1 MKEPVL
7 TLSDVVVS
15 RIKRHRRQFLD
26 QNRAKMCRLC
36 RFFPGVLLVSFFNV
50 NAVIVRDIKCLF
62 TQQAKGCAQ
71 DCNELSVVAFDV
83 LSVEPRQ

>member
-1 MKEPVL
+1 M
-7 TLSDVVVS
+7 S
-15 RIKRHRRQFLD
+15 
-26 QNRAKMCRLC
+26 
-36 RFFPGVLLVSFFNV
+36 FFPGVLLISFFNV

-71 DCNELSVVAFDV
+71 DCNELSEVAFDA